1 MSLSVSDSY
10 KGLGTYAE
18 PSMNVVLLNLSIENY
33 VDSRVSNKDLALILK
48 GSGKS
53 VDTSS
58 FPTSFVRLFADE
70 LKAYNRQFRDSHVN
84 VKKDSAV
91 FQASI
96 RHYMHFIKA
105 NFSDILFFEAII
117 ICMTKYAGIIQIVPH
132 CSDEVDLFS
141 ASFNKYKHLYSTTYK
156 EYSVL

>member
-1 MSLSVSDSY
+1 MSLSVGDSY

-18 PSMNVVLLNLSIENY
+18 PLVNVNLLNLNIEHY

-48 GSGKS
+48 GYGRR
-53 VDTSS
+53 VDISS
-58 FPTSFVRLFADE
+58 FPASFVRLFADE
-70 LKAYNRQFRDSHVN
+70 LKAYNSQFRASN
-84 VKKDSAV
+84 VKKDAAV

-105 NFSDILFFEAII
+105 NFSDILFFEAVI
-117 ICMTKYAGIIQIVPH
+117 ICMTKYARIIQIVPH
-132 CSDEVDLFS
+132 CHDEVYLLS
-141 ASFNKYKHLYSTTYK
+141 ASLNKYKHLYYTTYK